1 MPEID
6 HGQDRTIAVPRGRSR
21 QPGVVIVCESGGVY
35 RAFNESGGF
44 LASGGPCVLHDE
56 HGGHTSA
63 DAISVYDDAMSSP

>member
-1 MPEID
+1 LAEVDYDQRVM
-6 HGQDRTIAVPRGRSR
+6 GNRTPR
-21 QPGVVIVCESGGVY
+21 QPGVVIVCESGGVD